1 MDLPRSSLS
10 FLRLKVRPSL
20 IGITR
25 GTYVV
30 VRSMRPPALRRI
42 TLLVMK
48 SDWFRSALATLQP
61 MLTGITG
68 GRCEPCGRC
77 LSASNLFDRIEHAA
91 PFVSA
96 HDTISEEAP
105 SQAWSGKRRMC
116 SPGLA
121 CDPSS
126 VCTRA
131 STARLTAAVQG
142 LQGPGSRPVPL
153 RVAHDPDRPTADLRP
168 TLRCETTLTWRCELR
183 AAASTWLR
191 RARAFACLACASRGW
206 PGSIP
211 KASSDLR
218 SGPGVWTPMAV
229 LLGSTRIHHPRPCTQ
244 HGAYLAGLRAAYL
257 QTHA

>member
-1 MDLPRSSLS
+1 M
-10 FLRLKVRPSL
+10 V
-20 IGITR
+20 I
-25 GTYVV
+25 
-30 VRSMRPPALRRI
+30 
-42 TLLVMK
+42 K
-48 SDWFRSALATLQP
+48 SDRFRSATLQP
-61 MLTGITG
+61 IPIRNTGS
-68 GRCEPCGRC
+68 RCYSSGKK
-77 LSASNLFDRIEHAA
+77 LSASNLFHRIEHAV

-126 VCTRA
+126 IRTRA

-206 PGSIP
+206 PGSIL

-218 SGPGVWTPMAV
+218 SG
-229 LLGSTRIHHPRPCTQ
+229 
-244 HGAYLAGLRAAYL
+244 
-257 QTHA
+257 

>member
-1 MDLPRSSLS
+1 MCYSS
-10 FLRLKVRPSL
+10 
-20 IGITR
+20 
-25 GTYVV
+25 
-30 VRSMRPPALRRI
+30 
-42 TLLVMK
+42 
-48 SDWFRSALATLQP
+48 
-61 MLTGITG
+61 
-68 GRCEPCGRC
+68 GRDV
-77 LSASNLFDRIEHAA
+77 LASNLFHRIEHAV

-126 VCTRA
+126 IRRRA

-168 TLRCETTLTWRCELR
+168 TLRCETPLTWRCELR
-183 AAASTWLR
+183 AAPSTWLR

-218 SGPGVWTPMAV
+218 SGRGVWILMAV
-229 LLGSTRIHHPRPCTQ
+229 L
-244 HGAYLAGLRAAYL
+244 GLRRGARSGELRRGSCTSISFVHGSQILRNLCPLSVLKPHFLPLFFPNSPEYSRTTTSVKAVTAVFVRSKRERTARASHSPRT
-257 QTHA
+257 QRWQQRDC

>member
-1 MDLPRSSLS
+1 
-10 FLRLKVRPSL
+10 
-20 IGITR
+20 
-25 GTYVV
+25 
-30 VRSMRPPALRRI
+30 
-42 TLLVMK
+42 
-48 SDWFRSALATLQP
+48 
-61 MLTGITG
+61 
-68 GRCEPCGRC
+68 
-77 LSASNLFDRIEHAA
+77 
-91 PFVSA
+91 
-96 HDTISEEAP
+96 
-105 SQAWSGKRRMC
+105 MC

-153 RVAHDPDRPTADLRP
+153 RVAHDPDRPTAVLRP

-183 AAASTWLR
+183 AAPSTWLR

-218 SGPGVWTPMAV
+218 SGQGVRAPTAV
-229 LLGSTRIHHPRPCTQ
+229 L
-244 HGAYLAGLRAAYL
+244 GLRRGARSGELRRVCVQASPCSIPLVALRQFRKIQSIRSILIDVLPYE
-257 QTHA
+257 TRTKSKASDPDRS

>member
-1 MDLPRSSLS
+1 
-10 FLRLKVRPSL
+10 V
-20 IGITR
+20 
-25 GTYVV
+25 
-30 VRSMRPPALRRI
+30 
-42 TLLVMK
+42 
-48 SDWFRSALATLQP
+48 
-61 MLTGITG
+61 
-68 GRCEPCGRC
+68 
-77 LSASNLFDRIEHAA
+77 

-126 VCTRA
+126 IRTRA

-168 TLRCETTLTWRCELR
+168 TLRCETTLTWHCELR

-191 RARAFACLACASRGW
+191 RARAFACLACSGYRSLGYGLLLVFPAYGDRGYGCVLVFPAYGDRGYGLVTVVTGYYW
-206 PGSIP
+206 LPCGSQNKKERRLRLTVTTLETRSPMVATLP
-211 KASSDLR
+211 KKD
-218 SGPGVWTPMAV
+218 
-229 LLGSTRIHHPRPCTQ
+229 
-244 HGAYLAGLRAAYL
+244 RA
-257 QTHA
+257 

>member
-1 MDLPRSSLS
+1 M
-10 FLRLKVRPSL
+10 
-20 IGITR
+20 I
-25 GTYVV
+25 
-30 VRSMRPPALRRI
+30 
-42 TLLVMK
+42 K
-48 SDWFRSALATLQP
+48 SDRFRSATLQP
-61 MLTGITG
+61 IPIRNTGS
-68 GRCEPCGRC
+68 RCYSSGKK
-77 LSASNLFDRIEHAA
+77 LSASNLFHRIEHAV

-126 VCTRA
+126 ICTRA

-183 AAASTWLR
+183 AAPSTWLR
-191 RARAFACLACASRGW
+191 RARALVCLACASRGW

-218 SGPGVWTPMAV
+218 SGQGVWILMAV
-229 LLGSTRIHHPRPCTQ
+229 L
-244 HGAYLAGLRAAYL
+244 GLRRGARSDEL
-257 QTHA
+257 RRGSCTFIEHAIPRQ